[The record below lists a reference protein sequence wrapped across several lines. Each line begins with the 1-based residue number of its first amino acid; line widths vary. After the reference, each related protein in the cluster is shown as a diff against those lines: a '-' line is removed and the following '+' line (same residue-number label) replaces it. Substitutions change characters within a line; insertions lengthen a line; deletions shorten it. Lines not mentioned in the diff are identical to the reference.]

1 MQKQN
6 DVHSKATSMVKEHGQ
21 LAAIAADR
29 QSVEMSLKGNKD
41 GFYYWIA
48 VRYAVVDYLCA

>member
-1 MQKQN
+1 
-6 DVHSKATSMVKEHGQ
+6 MVKEHGQ

-29 QSVEMSLKGNKD
+29 QTIRMSDKGDKD

-48 VRYAVVDYLCA
+48 VHYAIVDYLCA